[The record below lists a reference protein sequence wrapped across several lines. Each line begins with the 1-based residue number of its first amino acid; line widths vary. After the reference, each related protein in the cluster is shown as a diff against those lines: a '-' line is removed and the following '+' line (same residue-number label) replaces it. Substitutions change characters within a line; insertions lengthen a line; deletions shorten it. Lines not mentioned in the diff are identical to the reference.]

1 MRLYDLYYGEE
12 HRARLH
18 LQDGGQIT
26 WEVTP
31 EWQGFWEDDAEQ
43 RRAFE
48 RTLDVAGYPEYLLLF
63 GDFAGYTLQR
73 RRERSE

>member
-1 MRLYDLYYGEE
+1 MQLYDLYYSKED
-12 HRARLH
+12 RARLH
-18 LQDGGQIT
+18 LQDNGQIS
-26 WEVTP
+26 WEVTL
-31 EWQGFWEDDAEQ
+31 EWQGFREDDAEQ

-48 RTLDVAGYPEYLLLF
+48 RALGVAGYPEYLLLS